1 MRVRK
6 LSFSS
11 YRILR
16 PAAVAVAAVVAA
28 SSVETRAEDW
38 PQWRGPAGT
47 GVSTEQAL
55 PDRWSDT
62 EGVAWKARL
71 RGVGVSSPVV
81 SGDRVFVTSQIGAGV
96 RREGNHPTLV
106 QDGSASTRGERGLTQ
121 AAGAGAGAGG
131 AADDGRVRFLVEAFA
146 RTDGRSLWTFEL
158 PASDARHGVH
168 DKHNLA
174 SASPV
179 TDGTRVYAAFGT
191 GQMVAVDMNGKQ
203 VWQRDLAAE
212 YGAWQINWGH
222 GSSPIVYRDTVILP
236 CFHEPASYL
245 IALDARTGATRWK
258 VDRGSKVVSYST
270 PLVVG
275 AQTGD
280 ELVLNTSEA
289 LEAYDPASGK
299 TLWRLTEPSRFAI
312 PMPVHHDGVLYASR
326 GYRSGPYAA
335 IKVGGRGDIAAS
347 HVLWK
352 VPTGAPYISSLVY
365 HDGLLYMAAD
375 VGVVTCIEAKTGE
388 RVWQERLEGVFTAS
402 PVAADGKIYLMSES
416 GETIVLRPGRKA
428 DVIARNTLN
437 GRLLA
442 SPAISRGRL
451 FLRTDD
457 TLIAIGGPA
466 ERRARAAVEVQ

>member
-1 MRVRK
+1 MRVRM
-6 LSFSS
+6 LPFSW
-11 YRILR
+11 YRR
-16 PAAVAVAAVVAA
+16 YRVVVPVALVVCAA
-28 SSVETRAEDW
+28 SAVIRAEDW

-47 GVSTEQAL
+47 GVSTEQSL
-55 PDRWSDT
+55 PERWSDT

-81 SGDRVFVTSQIGAGV
+81 AGDRVFVTSQIGAGI

-106 QDGSASTRGERGLTQ
+106 QDGSASARGERGLAS
-121 AAGAGAGAGG
+121 AAS
-131 AADDGRVRFLVEAFA
+131 DGRIRFLVEAFA
-146 RTDGRSLWTFEL
+146 RTDGRPLWTYDL
-158 PASDARHGVH
+158 ASSDARQAVH

-179 TDGTRVYAAFGT
+179 TDGTRVYAVFGT
-191 GQMVAVDMNGKQ
+191 GQMVAVDMNGAK

-236 CFHEPASYL
+236 CFHEPTSYL

-270 PLVVG
+270 PLVVRAPG
-275 AQTGD
+275 GD

-289 LEAYDPASGK
+289 IEAYDPATGK
-299 TLWRLTEPSRFAI
+299 ELWRLTETSRFAI

-402 PVAADGKIYLMSES
+402 PVAADGKIYLVSES

-428 DVIARNTLN
+428 DVIARNTIN

-457 TLIAIGGPA
+457 ALIAISGSGSSSGG
-466 ERRARAAVEVQ
+466 AAAPR

>member
-1 MRVRK
+1 MRVRM
-6 LSFSS
+6 LSFSW
-11 YRILR
+11 YRLVIPVALAMAA
-16 PAAVAVAAVVAA
+16 AAVH
-28 SSVETRAEDW
+28 VETRAEDW

-47 GVSTEQAL
+47 GVSTEQSL
-55 PDRWSDT
+55 PERWSDT

-81 SGDRVFVTSQIGAGV
+81 SGDRVFVTSQVGAGV

-106 QDGSASTRGERGLTQ
+106 QDGSASARGERGLAP
-121 AAGAGAGAGG
+121 AAGAPTDG
-131 AADDGRVRFLVEAFA
+131 DGRVRFLVEAFA
-146 RTDGRSLWTFEL
+146 RTDGRPLWTFEL
-158 PASDARHGVH
+158 PASDARPAVH

-179 TDGTRVYAAFGT
+179 TDGTRVYVVFGT
-191 GQMVAVDMNGKQ
+191 GQIVAVDMNGAR

-222 GSSPIVYRDTVILP
+222 GSSPVVYRDTVILP

-270 PLVVG
+270 PLVVR

-299 TLWRLTEPSRFAI
+299 VLWRLSEPSRFAI

-352 VPTGAPYISSLVY
+352 VPTGAPYISSLIY
-365 HDGLLYMAAD
+365 HEGLLYMAAD

-402 PVAADGKIYLMSES
+402 PVAAAGKIYLMSES

-442 SPAISRGRL
+442 SPAISGGRL

-466 ERRARAAVEVQ
+466 PRAGG

>member
-1 MRVRK
+1 MSMPFNWYRVVM
-6 LSFSS
+6 
-11 YRILR
+11 
-16 PAAVAVAAVVAA
+16 PVAVLAAAA
-28 SSVETRAEDW
+28 TVTAVTVKTSAEDW
-38 PQWRGPAGT
+38 PQWRGPDGT
-47 GVSTEQAL
+47 GVSTELSL
-55 PDRWSDT
+55 PERWSDT

-71 RGVGVSSPVV
+71 RGVGVSSPVI
-81 SGDRVFVTSQIGAGV
+81 SGDRVFVTSQIGVGV

-106 QDGSASTRGERGLTQ
+106 QDGNASSRGERGLTT
-121 AAGAGAGAGG
+121 AASTATGADGAGS
-131 AADDGRVRFLVEAFA
+131 DGRIRFLVEAFA
-146 RTDGRSLWTFEL
+146 RTDGKSLWTFEL
-158 PASDARHGVH
+158 PASDARPAVH

-179 TDGTRVYAAFGT
+179 TDGTRVYAVFGT
-191 GQMVAVDMNGKQ
+191 GQIVAVDMKGTR

-236 CFHEPASYL
+236 CFHEPTSYL

-258 VDRGSKVVSYST
+258 ADRGSKVVSYST
-270 PLVVG
+270 PLVVR
-275 AQTGD
+275 ATTGD

-299 TLWRLTEPSRFAI
+299 ELWRLNEPSRFAI
-312 PMPVHHDGVLYASR
+312 PMPVHQDGVLYASR

-375 VGVVTCIEAKTGE
+375 VGVVTCVEAKTGQ

-402 PVAADGKIYLMSES
+402 PVAADGKIYLVSES

-442 SPAISRGRL
+442 SPAISGGRL

-457 TLIAIGGPA
+457 SLIAIG
-466 ERRARAAVEVQ
+466 RAPVKQ

>member
-1 MRVRK
+1 M
-6 LSFSS
+6 
-11 YRILR
+11 
-16 PAAVAVAAVVAA
+16 VVAA
-28 SSVETRAEDW
+28 QMETRAEDW

-47 GVSTEQAL
+47 GVSTEQSL
-55 PDRWSDT
+55 PERWSDT

-81 SGDRVFVTSQIGAGV
+81 SGDRVFVTSQVGAGV

-106 QDGSASTRGERGLTQ
+106 QDGSASARGERGL
-121 AAGAGAGAGG
+121 AAGA
-131 AADDGRVRFLVEAFA
+131 AADGDGRVRFLVEAFA

-158 PASDARHGVH
+158 PASDARPAVH
-168 DKHNLA
+168 DKHNLS

-179 TDGTRVYAAFGT
+179 TDGTHVYAVFGT
-191 GQMVAVDMNGKQ
+191 GQMVAVDMNGKR

-270 PLVVG
+270 PLVVR

-299 TLWRLTEPSRFAI
+299 VLWRLTEPSRFAI

-335 IKVGGRGDIAAS
+335 IRVGGRGDIASS
-347 HVLWK
+347 HVVWK

-365 HDGLLYMAAD
+365 HEGLLYMAAD
-375 VGVVTCIEAKTGE
+375 VGVVTCIDAKTGE

-402 PVAADGKIYLMSES
+402 PVAAAGKIYLVSES

-442 SPAISRGRL
+442 SPAISNGRL

-466 ERRARAAVEVQ
+466 PRSGD

>member
-1 MRVRK
+1 MRVRM
-6 LSFSS
+6 LSIGW
-11 YRILR
+11 YRIVFPVVLL
-16 PAAVAVAAVVAA
+16 AAVAT
-28 SSVETRAEDW
+28 VETRAEDW

-47 GVSTEQAL
+47 GVSTEQSL
-55 PDRWSDT
+55 PERWSDT
-62 EGVAWKARL
+62 EGVAWKAKL

-81 SGDRVFVTSQIGAGV
+81 SGDRVFVTSQIGVGV

-106 QDGSASTRGERGLTQ
+106 QDGNASARGERGLAS
-121 AAGAGAGAGG
+121 AAGGG
-131 AADDGRVRFLVEAFA
+131 AAAAASDGRIRFLVEAFS
-146 RTDGRSLWTFEL
+146 RTDGRSLWTHEV
-158 PASDARHGVH
+158 PASDARPAVH

-179 TDGTRVYAAFGT
+179 TDGTRVYAVFGT
-191 GQMVAVDMNGKQ
+191 GQMVAVDMKGAR

-270 PLVVG
+270 PLVVS
-275 AQTGD
+275 APTGD

-289 LEAYDPASGK
+289 IEAYDPASGK
-299 TLWRLTEPSRFAI
+299 ELWRITEPSRFAI
-312 PMPVHHDGVLYASR
+312 PMPVHHDGVIYASR

-352 VPTGAPYISSLVY
+352 KPTGAPYISSLVY

-375 VGVVTCIEAKTGE
+375 VGGVTCVDAKTGE
-388 RVWQERLEGVFTAS
+388 RVWQERIEGVFTAS
-402 PVAADGKIYLMSES
+402 PVAAEGKIYLVSES

-428 DVIARNTLN
+428 DVIARNKID

-457 TLIAIGGPA
+457 TLIAVSGAPVQ
-466 ERRARAAVEVQ
+466 RAAR

>member
-1 MRVRK
+1 MRMRMPSI
-6 LSFSS
+6 LPFRR
-11 YRILR
+11 YRNVARLAPITIATML
-16 PAAVAVAAVVAA
+16 AAAA
-28 SSVETRAEDW
+28 SVETRAEAEDW

-47 GVSTEQAL
+47 GVSTEQSL
-55 PDRWSDT
+55 PERWSDT
-62 EGVAWKARL
+62 ENVAWKAKL

-81 SGDRVFVTSQIGAGV
+81 SGDKVFITSQIGAGV

-106 QDGSASTRGERGLTQ
+106 QGGNASAQGERGLAQ
-121 AAGAGAGAGG
+121 AAGAAPG
-131 AADDGRVRFLVEAFA
+131 DGRIRFLVEAFA
-146 RTDGRSLWTFEL
+146 RTDGRSLWAFEL
-158 PASDARHGVH
+158 PASDARPAVH

-179 TDGTRVYAAFGT
+179 TDGTRVYAVFGT
-191 GQMVAVDMNGKQ
+191 GQMVAVDMKGAR

-236 CFHEPASYL
+236 CFHEPTSYL
-245 IALDARTGATRWK
+245 IALDAKTGATRWK
-258 VDRGSKVVSYST
+258 ADRGSKIVSYST
-270 PLVVG
+270 PLVVS
-275 AQTGD
+275 APTGD

-289 LEAYDPASGK
+289 LEAYDPATGK
-299 TLWRLTEPSRFAI
+299 ELWRLTEPSRFAI

-335 IKVGGRGDIAAS
+335 IKVGGRGDIASS

-352 VPTGAPYISSLVY
+352 IPTGAPYISSLVY

-375 VGVVTCIEAKTGE
+375 VGVVTCVEAKTGE
-388 RVWQERLEGVFTAS
+388 RVWQERMEGVFTAS
-402 PVAADGKIYLMSES
+402 PVAADGKIYLVSES

-457 TLIAIGGPA
+457 ALIAIGSSRP
-466 ERRARAAVEVQ
+466 